1 MKKNL
6 LLITFLCLSAFSFSQ
21 RKSELIAQIDNLRTE
36 LDSLG
41 QQLAEAKREISSS
54 TAKAETLE
62 AENVGL
68 RDANA
73 TLLKN
78 LGNFSELSKQNT
90 KNVNSAMS
98 ALAQKEKQLSG
109 INDMISAND
118 STAIV
123 SLTRIKQTL
132 GENAKVNVSEG
143 IIVISNSVKGLFGS
157 DTGSEFTEEG
167 KAWLSNVAKVIMA
180 NPNFTT
186 EIEGLN
192 ITGEFGPTFDQVAAV
207 AKELVG
213 TLNVP
218 SDKLDLSAK
227 DGNFREG
234 INIKLQPD
242 YRAFYAQA
250 KNSVKIAQ

>member
-1 MKKNL
+1 MKKKL
-6 LLITFLCLSAFSFSQ
+6 LLIAVLSVSSLCFSQ
-21 RKSELIAQIDNLRTE
+21 RKSDLIAQIDHFRAA
-36 LDSLG
+36 LDSVG
-41 QQLAEAKREISSS
+41 QELAQAKREISSS
-54 TAKAETLE
+54 RAKAETLE

-73 TLLKN
+73 TLLQN

-90 KNVNSAMS
+90 KNVNRAME

-109 INDMISAND
+109 INDMIAAND

-132 GENAKVNVSEG
+132 GENANVNVSAG
-143 IIVISNSVKGLFGS
+143 TIIISNSLDGLFGS
-157 DTGSEFTEEG
+157 DSAVALTEEG
-167 KAWLSNVAKVIMA
+167 KAWLSNVAKVIML
-180 NPNFTT
+180 NPNFTV

-192 ITGEFGPTFDQVAAV
+192 ITGEFGPTFDKVASV
-207 AKELVG
+207 AKELVNQSG
-213 TLNVP
+213 IPT
-218 SDKLDLSAK
+218 DKLTLAAK

-234 INIKLQPD
+234 INVKLQPD
-242 YRAFYAQA
+242 YKAFYSEA